1 MLKCKLLANIAKAFR
16 VAPDKMRKVRQR
28 GELTSHNGS
37 CTGGKQNIVLQHVV
51 ADVTCRH
58 VHLS

>member
-16 VAPDKMRKVRQR
+16 VAPVKMHKVRQR
-28 GELTSHNGS
+28 GELTSHDGGLY
-37 CTGGKQNIVLQHVV
+37 GGKQNIVRQHVA

-58 VHLS
+58 VPLE